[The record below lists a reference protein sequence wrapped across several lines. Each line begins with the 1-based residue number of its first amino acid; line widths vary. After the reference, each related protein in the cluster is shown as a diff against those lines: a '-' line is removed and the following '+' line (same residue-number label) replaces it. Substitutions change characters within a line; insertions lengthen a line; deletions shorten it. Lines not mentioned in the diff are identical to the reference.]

1 MRLFLLA
8 ALMAALVMPQPVE
21 AARRD
26 DRPQVS
32 RSAPASTVGRTNTPA
47 ASRAAAKPEPAKAG
61 ARQAAQRPPAARQTA
76 PRQASSRQASNRQ
89 ASNRQAA
96 ARPTASRQAALRP
109 GDVRTQRQGV
119 VVRGAAAATLPRG
132 PAAAA
137 RTATRSDASCTRRNG
152 RTICSA
158 PVERPLSWQA
168 GLPSAS
174 NAQRD
179 CPAGTLATLA
189 RGHNDIVRCMP
200 L

>member
-1 MRLFLLA
+1 MRFVLLA
-8 ALMAALVMPQPVE
+8 ALMAALVMPHPAE

-32 RSAPASTVGRTNTPA
+32 RSAPAGTVGRSSAPA
-47 ASRAAAKPEPAKAG
+47 ASRAAAAKPTPGKAG
-61 ARQAAQRPPAARQTA
+61 QSQANTRQANTRE
-76 PRQASSRQASNRQ
+76 S
-89 ASNRQAA
+89 A
-96 ARPTASRQAALRP
+96 ARPAASRQAALRP

-132 PAAAA
+132 PAAATRNAA
-137 RTATRSDASCTRRNG
+137 RSEASCRRRNG

-158 PVERPLSWQA
+158 PPAERPLSWQA
-168 GLPSAS
+168 GLPSAT

>member
-1 MRLFLLA
+1 MRIFLLA
-8 ALMAALVMPQPVE
+8 VLTAVLLMPQSAD

-26 DRPQVS
+26 E
-32 RSAPASTVGRTNTPA
+32 RSTQAT
-47 ASRAAAKPEPAKAG
+47 SRAQPG
-61 ARQAAQRPPAARQTA
+61 QVVRPAARQT
-76 PRQASSRQASNRQ
+76 PQAAAS
-89 ASNRQAA
+89 RQAA
-96 ARPTASRQAALRP
+96 ARQAPRLAASRPAAARQAPGAAAGRRAASRQAALRP

-132 PAAAA
+132 PATASRKAA
-137 RTATRSDASCTRRNG
+137 RTASRSNATCTRRNG
-152 RTICSA
+152 RTTCA
-158 PVERPLSWQA
+158 PTERVVTEPPLSWQA

-174 NAQRD
+174 NTQRD

>member
-1 MRLFLLA
+1 MRFVLLA
-8 ALMAALVMPQPVE
+8 ALMAALVMPHPVE

-32 RSAPASTVGRTNTPA
+32 RSTPASTVGRAAATA
-47 ASRAAAKPEPAKAG
+47 ASRATAKPEPAKAG
-61 ARQAAQRPPAARQTA
+61 ARQAASRPTNAAR
-76 PRQASSRQASNRQ
+76 SSTP
-89 ASNRQAA
+89 QAA
-96 ARPTASRQAALRP
+96 ARPAASRQAALRP

-119 VVRGAAAATLPRG
+119 VVRGAAAATLPR
-132 PAAAA
+132 AAAG